1 MDAMFV
7 NQLTLTKEVLHEF
20 YKGFSALPHGLYR
33 IIKIAL
39 PVVGVF
45 LILLAFLQAFEGDI
59 SGCIVGFII
68 GLFGIFFFPFFL
80 RILSK
85 LRYRQQ
91 TLMNGGNEVQEKIEF
106 SEQINITSS
115 TKSEVHFDYSQIR
128 QICETK
134 NLIILRSAYAVGMV
148 VGKNNFTIGT
158 LEDFRK
164 FIKGKCPSA
173 HYFSCK

>member
-1 MDAMFV
+1 MDVMFV
-7 NQLTLTKEVLHEF
+7 NQITLTKEVLHEF
-20 YKGFSALPHGLYR
+20 YKEFSALPHGLYR

-39 PVVGVF
+39 PAVGVF
-45 LILLAFLQAFEGDI
+45 LILLSFLQALEGDI

-68 GLFGIFFFPFFL
+68 GLLGIFLLPVFII
-80 RILSK
+80 ILSK

-115 TKSEVHFDYSQIR
+115 TKSEVHFDYAQIK

-134 NLIILRSAYAVGMV
+134 NLIILRSAYAVGMI

-158 LEDFRK
+158 LEDFRR
-164 FIKGKCPSA
+164 FITEKCPSA
-173 HYFSCK
+173 HYFPCK